1 MIKKISRALVIASPP
16 ARQKD
21 ETAEYIR
28 LCFKKKRVRVCVQ
41 NVLISPVV
49 FIIIE
54 AWLFLEEGTLT
65 AVGYI

>member
-54 AWLFLEEGTLT
+54 A
-65 AVGYI
+65 